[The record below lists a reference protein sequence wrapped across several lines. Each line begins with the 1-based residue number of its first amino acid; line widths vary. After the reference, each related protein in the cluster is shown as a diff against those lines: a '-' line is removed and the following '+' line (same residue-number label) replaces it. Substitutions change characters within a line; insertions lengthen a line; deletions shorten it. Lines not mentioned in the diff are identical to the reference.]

1 MIVVCGEALIDMI
14 PGRGGS
20 GRPRRRALAAG
31 AHLLTRAGTVDAYV
45 PTPGGSP
52 FNLAIGLARLGT
64 PVSFLSRLS
73 SDRYGELLLNRL
85 LAEGVDARFLRRGPE
100 PTTVAFV
107 QDKPG
112 REPQFRFSEQGA
124 DRNLTLRDVPP
135 AFPPEVLGMHFGSI
149 SLVLEPVASTLEA
162 CMAREKG
169 RRLISLDPNVRPALI
184 PDRAEYRRRLEG
196 WLRFTDLAK
205 VSRADLGW
213 LYPRERPALVARRW
227 LELGPVLV
235 VVTCGADGCSG
246 FTRSRALNVPA
257 VSMEVTDTV
266 GAGDSF
272 TAGLLAWLYQRE
284 ALAPPLLA
292 ALSDRE
298 LGAALGYA
306 ATAAALT
313 CGRAGADPPNAVE
326 VEAALSIRAGDS
338 TLDS

>member
-14 PGRGGS
+14 PGKGGS
-20 GRPRRRALAAG
+20 ARIRRRPEASG
-31 AHLLTRAGTVDAYV
+31 TPIVTRAGAADEYV

-73 SDRYGELLLNRL
+73 RDRYGELLLNRL
-85 LAEGVDARFLRRGPE
+85 LAEGVDARFLQRGPE

-107 QDKPG
+107 LDKPG

-124 DRNLTLRDVPP
+124 DRNLTSADIPQ
-135 AFPPEVLGMHFGSI
+135 AFPPEVLGIHFGSI

-196 WLRFTDLAK
+196 WLHFTDLAK

-213 LYPRERPALVARRW
+213 LYPRQQPELVARRW
-227 LELGPVLV
+227 LELGPAFV

-246 FTRSRALNVPA
+246 LTRSRTVNVPA
-257 VSMEVTDTV
+257 LRMEVKDTV

-272 TAGLLAWLYQRE
+272 TAGLLAWLYQRR
-284 ALAPPLLA
+284 ALAPRLLA
-292 ALSDRE
+292 ALSDQE

-306 ATAAALT
+306 AAAAALT
-313 CGRAGADPPNAVE
+313 CGRAGADPPDAVE
-326 VEAALSIRAGDS
+326 VEAALGLRARDS